1 MSSSKSM
8 ERELQELRRGEIDLA
23 AFFTATQQDW
33 KSLGASMFD
42 RWPLPAAI
50 EPDDVMQE
58 MLLDLLEE
66 RRVSEWDPAKG
77 PTLARYVVWNAC
89 SSAARWLHGQRDA
102 LRRSG
107 KAPGRF
113 AIPLSALSS
122 VKDGCGVVDDEL
134 GDRLTA
140 RRGPLWTEYVTPDRA
155 TEARELVEIVSQ
167 LLQDEDRAV
176 FAVLTEEGGD
186 AEAAAVRI
194 DEDPVLGLRCRVGSL
209 TEARAAVRRALDMAR
224 EIIERL

>member
-1 MSSSKSM
+1 MSSSKNM
-8 ERELQELRRGEIDLA
+8 EKELQELRRGELDFA
-23 AFFTATQQDW
+23 AFVAATQKDW
-33 KSLGASMFD
+33 QALGASIFE

-50 EPDDVMQE
+50 EPEDVAQE
-58 MLLDLLEE
+58 MLLDLIEE

-77 PTLARYVVWNAC
+77 PTLSRYVVWNAC

-107 KAPGRF
+107 KAHGRF
-113 AIPLSALSS
+113 AVPLSMFSS
-122 VKDGCGVVDDEL
+122 QGKDG
-134 GDRLTA
+134 DRRPAESAILNRGTA
-140 RRGPLWTEYVTPDRA
+140 WCEEAPPPDRA
-155 TEARELVEIVSQ
+155 TEARELVAIVSL

-194 DEDPVLGLRCRVGSL
+194 DEDPALGLRCRVGSL